1 MRDLVEKLGLMAEKI
16 DVVKLVDKWDGNPTE
31 LEIKVYPRTYI
42 EEVTGVDAE
51 RKTAT
56 AKFVLFI
63 TIEVPDFLLPD
74 EKNKN

>member
-1 MRDLVEKLGLMAEKI
+1 MAEKGYCDEI
-16 DVVKLVDKWDGNPTE
+16 
-31 LEIKVYPRTYI
+31 EIKVYPRTYI

-63 TIEVPDFLLPD
+63 TIEVPDFLAA
-74 EKNKN
+74 EE